1 MLARRARRGPA
12 AVERYA
18 EQLAAAVMA
27 APPVAE
33 VLARAAAGRGGCVA
47 AYVGVD
53 TEPGT
58 LPLLEALRDR
68 GVRVLLP
75 VLREDWSMGW
85 GSFASTDAL
94 VTSPRGLLE
103 PATSDGSLD
112 EAEVVLLPGLAVGP
126 DGARLG
132 RGGGA
137 YDRAL
142 VDVTGTPLLVLL
154 HPDEVG
160 LDVPAESHDRPVD
173 GWVTSDG
180 VGWVR
185 PA

>member
-1 MLARRARRGPA
+1 MLARRAERGPA

-47 AYVGVD
+47 AYVGVG

-85 GSFASTDAL
+85 GAFASADAL

-160 LDVPAESHDRPVD
+160 LDVPAEPHDRPVD